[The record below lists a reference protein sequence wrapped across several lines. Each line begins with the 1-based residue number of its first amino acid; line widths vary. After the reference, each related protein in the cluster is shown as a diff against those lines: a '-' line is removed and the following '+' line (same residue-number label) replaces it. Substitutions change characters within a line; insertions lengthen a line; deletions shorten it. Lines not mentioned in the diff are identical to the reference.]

1 MNYWK
6 NLKYRLLTKGAG
18 FYINVLALFKAQRAA
33 SLAYALFSVPREGKL
48 LAFTPFLE
56 KAQKKTL
63 SFQEYK
69 IQTYQ
74 WPNDGET
81 ILLIHGWE
89 SNSNRWQGL
98 IQYFKKKKNYN
109 IISLDAPGQGMSS
122 GKELNPILYSQFIH
136 EVCKEFKPDYLIG
149 HSLGGLTMFYYQS
162 QYQFPSV
169 KKVIGLASPNRFSR
183 ITNNYQKLLS
193 LSKTSFH
200 HYISIFKDRFE
211 IDINRFNTEFFVENI
226 DQPILIIHDKND
238 LIVPYEDALE
248 ITEKNPEVTFI
259 PTENLGHSLYNQN
272 VYKNIIGFLERK
284 DV

>member
-6 NLKYRLLTKGAG
+6 NLKYKILTKGAG
-18 FYINVLALFKAQRAA
+18 LYINALALFRAQKAA
-33 SLAYALFSVPREGKL
+33 SIAYSLFSIPRDGKL
-48 LAFTPFLE
+48 AGFTPFLE
-56 KAQKKTL
+56 KSEKETL
-63 SFQEYK
+63 LFGDHK
-69 IQTYQ
+69 IQTYR
-74 WPNDGET
+74 WPNEGET

-136 EVCKEFKPDYLIG
+136 EVCKKFEPDYLIG

-162 QYQFPSV
+162 VYNFRSV
-169 KKVIGLASPNRFSR
+169 KKIIGLGSPNRFSR

-193 LSKTSFH
+193 LSQTSFQ
-200 HYISIFKDRFE
+200 HYISIFKSRFE
-211 IDINRFNTEFFVENI
+211 ININEFNTEHFITAIN
-226 DQPILIIHDKND
+226 QPILIIHDKSD

-248 ITEKNPEVTFI
+248 ITEKHPEITFL
-259 PTENLGHSLYNQN
+259 PTENLGHSLYNQS
-272 VYKNIIGFLERK
+272 VYKKILGFIERK
-284 DV
+284 DN